1 MAAII
6 FEGKDIS
13 LLVEEFV
20 KEGNFTYPTI
30 SKVFGPMPV
39 QVTSPDTDA
48 MLDSWNDRVAY
59 SSKIQ
64 RCETF
69 IKDLI
74 TSAEAKIMAGGG

>member
-1 MAAII
+1 MAEIL
-6 FEGKDIS
+6 FEGKNIS

-48 MLDSWNDRVAY
+48 MLDAWNDRVAY
-59 SSKIQ
+59 SSRIQ
-64 RCETF
+64 RCEEF
-69 IKDLI
+69 VRQLI
-74 TSAEAKIMAGGG
+74 SSAETKIMAGGG